1 MEKESR
7 FNRLGG
13 GSIVVTGGA
22 GFIGSHLTERL
33 LGLNAEKV
41 TVIDSLDYGSTR
53 NIVSDDRVVFLRFKI
68 GSDPI
73 DNLKDYLQ
81 NSDCLFH
88 LAAEKHNQSAGDPRS
103 VYKTNIIG
111 TSDLFELAGKC
122 NVKKIVFASSLYV
135 YGRMDLP
142 AMKETDTPKPITIY
156 GISKL
161 CGEHML
167 SFYARKY
174 GFDFTILRYFFT
186 YGPRQFSGVGHE
198 SVILKTFL
206 GMLRGDPAII
216 VGDGRQSM
224 DYLYIDD
231 LIDATLKS
239 MTSDSSGEIF
249 NVGSSAGITI
259 NELMDHMIQ
268 TFGKSVT
275 IRRDPP
281 DWTIHSHRIADI
293 HKIEA
298 MLSWKPHTTIKQGLQ
313 KTLDWMKR
321 EYVEN

>member
-1 MEKESR
+1 M
-7 FNRLGG
+7 
-13 GSIVVTGGA
+13 
-22 GFIGSHLTERL
+22 ERL
-33 LGLNAEKV
+33 LDLNAGKV
-41 TVIDSLDYGSTR
+41 TVIDSLEYGSTR

-73 DNLKDYLQ
+73 DELKGYLQ
-81 NSDCLFH
+81 NSDFLFH
-88 LAAEKHNQSAGDPRS
+88 LAAEKHNQSAGDPHS
-103 VYKTNIIG
+103 VYRTNIIG

-122 NVKKIVFASSLYV
+122 NVKKIVFSSSLYV

-186 YGPRQFSGVGHE
+186 YGPRQFSGYGYK
-198 SVILKTFL
+198 SVIIKNFL
-206 GMLRGDPAII
+206 RMLHGDPAI
-216 VGDGRQSM
+216 VTGDGQQSM

-231 LIDATLKS
+231 LIDATVQS
-239 MTSDSSGEIF
+239 MASNSSGEIF
-249 NVGSSAGITI
+249 NVGSSLGITI
-259 NELMDHMIQ
+259 NELTDQMIQ
-268 TFGKSVT
+268 TFGKPVT
-275 IRRDPP
+275 IRRAPP
-281 DWTIHSHRIADI
+281 DWTVHSHRIADI

-298 MLSWKPHTTIKQGLQ
+298 MLFWKPRTTIKQGLQ